1 MNWCGRVKLFF
12 WGRAMCYRRVR
23 AVRKVREVLEKHPE
37 LPAGTAVG
45 SVRQD
50 RDSR

>member
-1 MNWCGRVKLFF
+1 MKRSRNSPGKGLDITSK
-12 WGRAMCYRRVR
+12 VR
-23 AVRKVREVLEKHPE
+23 AVRKVREMIEKHPE